1 MDAIIYIAIGV
12 ILAIIYGFVNIY
24 NDFKKYRNAAEA
36 TMGQIKV
43 AMKKRLDMNVQ
54 PLFSCGER

>member
-1 MDAIIYIAIGV
+1 MQAYVYLLIGV
-12 ILAIIYGFVNIY
+12 LLALGYSSVNIY

-43 AMKKRLDMNVQ
+43 AMKKRLDMI
-54 PLFSCGER
+54 